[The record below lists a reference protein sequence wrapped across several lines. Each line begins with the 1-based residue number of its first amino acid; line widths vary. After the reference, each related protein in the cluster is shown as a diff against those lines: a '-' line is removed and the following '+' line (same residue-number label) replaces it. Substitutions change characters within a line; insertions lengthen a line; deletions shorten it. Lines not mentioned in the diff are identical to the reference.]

1 MNFYFKKEE
10 EKLKVG
16 RPKLADTKQK
26 KNALILSVSS
36 IMVAICLVFGGLFD
50 LNIINTD
57 KLKGSIFG
65 TTITGSKVYKGVL
78 ISVPKKVLLG
88 DPEGSEQY
96 KGATIYDKNNFNVT
110 INNTTDKEMTDVTY
124 SLSGTGDL
132 TGADGGTTNIQSN
145 GFPASVAANTK
156 VETKF
161 YGGVKDA
168 YDYKDVQEQL
178 IISYKVD
185 GESFNEIYDINF
197 YHAIYGNDY
206 LKSLPLVDSEEST
219 GEYAYSGNESETFY
233 YKSNRSKVFMD
244 KREDLYD
251 MNVNFSYK
259 TIFSNIVIIL
269 APQAA
274 RSVAMSASGDAKLS
288 DYINF
293 GSSDNGHTYKVKSA
307 TDYETF
313 DNPSHRL
320 WGSVKQTT
328 NGTVPIKLPVYAEY
342 SKKKWTGS
350 YEYQYA
356 TSDTTKFTRTKDV
369 TIDLTI
375 YDKSI
380 LEKKLVEASAK
391 IDKYDDDYYKVDT
404 YNNYIN
410 AAKEVYKTRNTTQAK
425 IDEAIKNLDTVINA
439 TPEEKEADYTKYNEI
454 ISKIVSLDS
463 EFYKD
468 NEEYKKLIEEY
479 NNRNNYNNFKKSN
492 QSTLDTYVS
501 TLTSIYNNIPG
512 NYTEVDFAIDRAN
525 KISNEIEVAG
535 VKYNRYTDES
545 YKALTDA
552 VANVVTGKKVKDQ
565 SEIDSYA
572 ENINNAI
579 KNLKDHA
586 ADYTEV
592 DKKIKSVPKN
602 EIEVDG
608 IKYKRYTDESYKVL
622 TDLISSIEESKKTK
636 TVLDQEEVNGYVN
649 NIENAI
655 NGLKDHAADYA
666 KVDEAINAVP
676 KNEIEVSGVKYKRYT
691 EDSYK
696 KVTDLVASVVRDK
709 KVTEQAAVNKYATDI
724 KNAINGLKDHA
735 AYYTKVDEKIKS
747 VPKNEIEVSGTKY
760 KRYTDESY
768 KVLTDLITK
777 IQNEEK
783 NSPKTVLEQEKV
795 NKYITEIDN
804 AINGL
809 KDHAADYTKVDEAI
823 NKAKEKLGDKLV
835 NEIEIDGVKYERY
848 TSDSYKTVID
858 AINSVVKGK
867 LVTEQEIV
875 NKYAADINNTVKN
888 LKDHAAD
895 YTKVDEAISAVP
907 KNEIEVSGVK
917 YKRYTEGSYKKVTD
931 LVASVVRDKKV
942 TEQAAVNKYAT
953 DIKNAI
959 NGLKDHA
966 AYYTKVDEKIKSVPK
981 NEIEVSGTK
990 YKRYTDESYKVLTDL
1005 ITKIQNEEKNSPKT
1019 VLEQEKVNKYITE
1032 IDNAINGLKDH
1043 AADYTKVDEAINKA
1057 KEKLGDKLVNEIE
1070 IDGVKYERYTSDS
1083 YKTVIDAINSVVKG
1097 KLVTEQEIVN
1107 KYAADINNAVKN
1119 LKDHAADYALVDE
1132 AISAVP
1138 KNEIEIN
1145 EVKYQKYTTASYKEL
1160 TDLIDNIDRNKT
1172 ILEQEEVN
1180 NYITLISKKE
1190 KELGLCKADYS
1201 KLKNIT
1207 SLIPYDFSIYNLES
1221 VEKLNTLLD
1230 KIKNLDSELKIT
1242 SQDKLDSLI
1251 KEIDEV
1257 LSSLK
1262 LKDTSV
1268 TTKYDNKY
1276 DANYKPDKKVIKKN
1290 NKVSKSHIVSIT
1302 VNGKELDL
1310 NSASITV
1317 ENDVSKADIKVELSN
1332 SSDKYEIYGGN
1343 ILIVGDNTI
1352 TVYVYNDSDSYE
1364 YKFNIKRED
1373 EELTSVKKKTKTT
1386 INNIIKYKTNSKLII
1401 SASILGVLIIGT
1413 VCYLIIKKKNSEK

>member
-233 YKSNRSKVFMD
+233 YKSNRNKVFMD

-274 RSVAMSASGDAKLS
+274 RSVAMSADGDAKLS

-592 DKKIKSVPKN
+592 D
-602 EIEVDG
+602 
-608 IKYKRYTDESYKVL
+608 
-622 TDLISSIEESKKTK
+622 
-636 TVLDQEEVNGYVN
+636 
-649 NIENAI
+649 
-655 NGLKDHAADYA
+655 
-666 KVDEAINAVP
+666 
-676 KNEIEVSGVKYKRYT
+676 
-691 EDSYK
+691 
-696 KVTDLVASVVRDK
+696 
-709 KVTEQAAVNKYATDI
+709 
-724 KNAINGLKDHA
+724 
-735 AYYTKVDEKIKS
+735 
-747 VPKNEIEVSGTKY
+747 
-760 KRYTDESY
+760 
-768 KVLTDLITK
+768 
-777 IQNEEK
+777 
-783 NSPKTVLEQEKV
+783 
-795 NKYITEIDN
+795 
-804 AINGL
+804 
-809 KDHAADYTKVDEAI
+809 EAI

-848 TSDSYKTVID
+848 TSDSYKAVID

-875 NKYAADINNTVKN
+875 NKYAADIN
-888 LKDHAAD
+888 
-895 YTKVDEAISAVP
+895 S
-907 KNEIEVSGVK
+907 
-917 YKRYTEGSYKKVTD
+917 
-931 LVASVVRDKKV
+931 
-942 TEQAAVNKYAT
+942 
-953 DIKNAI
+953 AI
-959 NGLKDHA
+959 N
-966 AYYTKVDEKIKSVPK
+966 
-981 NEIEVSGTK
+981 
-990 YKRYTDESYKVLTDL
+990 
-1005 ITKIQNEEKNSPKT
+1005 
-1019 VLEQEKVNKYITE
+1019 
-1032 IDNAINGLKDH
+1032 
-1043 AADYTKVDEAINKA
+1043 
-1057 KEKLGDKLVNEIE
+1057 
-1070 IDGVKYERYTSDS
+1070 
-1083 YKTVIDAINSVVKG
+1083 
-1097 KLVTEQEIVN
+1097 
-1107 KYAADINNAVKN
+1107 N

-1190 KELGLCKADYS
+1190 KELELCKADYS

-1310 NSASITV
+1310 NSTSITV

>member
-233 YKSNRSKVFMD
+233 YKSNRNKVFMD

-274 RSVAMSASGDAKLS
+274 RSVAMSADGDAKLS

-586 ADYTEV
+586 ADYT
-592 DKKIKSVPKN
+592 
-602 EIEVDG
+602 
-608 IKYKRYTDESYKVL
+608 
-622 TDLISSIEESKKTK
+622 
-636 TVLDQEEVNGYVN
+636 
-649 NIENAI
+649 
-655 NGLKDHAADYA
+655 
-666 KVDEAINAVP
+666 
-676 KNEIEVSGVKYKRYT
+676 
-691 EDSYK
+691 
-696 KVTDLVASVVRDK
+696 
-709 KVTEQAAVNKYATDI
+709 
-724 KNAINGLKDHA
+724 
-735 AYYTKVDEKIKS
+735 
-747 VPKNEIEVSGTKY
+747 
-760 KRYTDESY
+760 
-768 KVLTDLITK
+768 
-777 IQNEEK
+777 
-783 NSPKTVLEQEKV
+783 
-795 NKYITEIDN
+795 
-804 AINGL
+804 
-809 KDHAADYTKVDEAI
+809 KVDEAI

-848 TSDSYKTVID
+848 TSDSYKAVID

-875 NKYAADINNTVKN
+875 NKYAADINSAINN

-895 YTKVDEAISAVP
+895 YTK
-907 KNEIEVSGVK
+907 
-917 YKRYTEGSYKKVTD
+917 
-931 LVASVVRDKKV
+931 
-942 TEQAAVNKYAT
+942 
-953 DIKNAI
+953 
-959 NGLKDHA
+959 
-966 AYYTKVDEKIKSVPK
+966 
-981 NEIEVSGTK
+981 
-990 YKRYTDESYKVLTDL
+990 
-1005 ITKIQNEEKNSPKT
+1005 
-1019 VLEQEKVNKYITE
+1019 
-1032 IDNAINGLKDH
+1032 
-1043 AADYTKVDEAINKA
+1043 
-1057 KEKLGDKLVNEIE
+1057 
-1070 IDGVKYERYTSDS
+1070 
-1083 YKTVIDAINSVVKG
+1083 
-1097 KLVTEQEIVN
+1097 
-1107 KYAADINNAVKN
+1107 
-1119 LKDHAADYALVDE
+1119 VDE

-1190 KELGLCKADYS
+1190 KELELCKADYS

>member
-233 YKSNRSKVFMD
+233 YKSNRNKVFMD

-274 RSVAMSASGDAKLS
+274 RSVAMSADGDAKLS

-586 ADYTEV
+586 ADYT
-592 DKKIKSVPKN
+592 
-602 EIEVDG
+602 
-608 IKYKRYTDESYKVL
+608 
-622 TDLISSIEESKKTK
+622 
-636 TVLDQEEVNGYVN
+636 
-649 NIENAI
+649 
-655 NGLKDHAADYA
+655 
-666 KVDEAINAVP
+666 
-676 KNEIEVSGVKYKRYT
+676 
-691 EDSYK
+691 
-696 KVTDLVASVVRDK
+696 
-709 KVTEQAAVNKYATDI
+709 
-724 KNAINGLKDHA
+724 
-735 AYYTKVDEKIKS
+735 
-747 VPKNEIEVSGTKY
+747 
-760 KRYTDESY
+760 
-768 KVLTDLITK
+768 
-777 IQNEEK
+777 
-783 NSPKTVLEQEKV
+783 
-795 NKYITEIDN
+795 
-804 AINGL
+804 
-809 KDHAADYTKVDEAI
+809 KVDEAI

-848 TSDSYKTVID
+848 TSDSYKAVID

-875 NKYAADINNTVKN
+875 NKYAADIN
-888 LKDHAAD
+888 
-895 YTKVDEAISAVP
+895 S
-907 KNEIEVSGVK
+907 
-917 YKRYTEGSYKKVTD
+917 
-931 LVASVVRDKKV
+931 
-942 TEQAAVNKYAT
+942 
-953 DIKNAI
+953 AI
-959 NGLKDHA
+959 N
-966 AYYTKVDEKIKSVPK
+966 
-981 NEIEVSGTK
+981 
-990 YKRYTDESYKVLTDL
+990 
-1005 ITKIQNEEKNSPKT
+1005 
-1019 VLEQEKVNKYITE
+1019 
-1032 IDNAINGLKDH
+1032 
-1043 AADYTKVDEAINKA
+1043 
-1057 KEKLGDKLVNEIE
+1057 
-1070 IDGVKYERYTSDS
+1070 
-1083 YKTVIDAINSVVKG
+1083 
-1097 KLVTEQEIVN
+1097 
-1107 KYAADINNAVKN
+1107 N

-1172 ILEQEEVN
+1172 ILEQEEAN

-1190 KELGLCKADYS
+1190 KELELCKADYS

>member
-233 YKSNRSKVFMD
+233 YKSNRNKVFMD

-274 RSVAMSASGDAKLS
+274 RSVAMSADGDAKLS

-586 ADYTEV
+586 ADYT
-592 DKKIKSVPKN
+592 
-602 EIEVDG
+602 
-608 IKYKRYTDESYKVL
+608 
-622 TDLISSIEESKKTK
+622 
-636 TVLDQEEVNGYVN
+636 
-649 NIENAI
+649 
-655 NGLKDHAADYA
+655 
-666 KVDEAINAVP
+666 
-676 KNEIEVSGVKYKRYT
+676 
-691 EDSYK
+691 
-696 KVTDLVASVVRDK
+696 
-709 KVTEQAAVNKYATDI
+709 
-724 KNAINGLKDHA
+724 
-735 AYYTKVDEKIKS
+735 
-747 VPKNEIEVSGTKY
+747 
-760 KRYTDESY
+760 
-768 KVLTDLITK
+768 
-777 IQNEEK
+777 
-783 NSPKTVLEQEKV
+783 
-795 NKYITEIDN
+795 
-804 AINGL
+804 
-809 KDHAADYTKVDEAI
+809 KVDEAI

-848 TSDSYKTVID
+848 TSDSYKAVID

-875 NKYAADINNTVKN
+875 NKYAADIN
-888 LKDHAAD
+888 
-895 YTKVDEAISAVP
+895 S
-907 KNEIEVSGVK
+907 
-917 YKRYTEGSYKKVTD
+917 
-931 LVASVVRDKKV
+931 
-942 TEQAAVNKYAT
+942 
-953 DIKNAI
+953 AI
-959 NGLKDHA
+959 N
-966 AYYTKVDEKIKSVPK
+966 
-981 NEIEVSGTK
+981 
-990 YKRYTDESYKVLTDL
+990 
-1005 ITKIQNEEKNSPKT
+1005 
-1019 VLEQEKVNKYITE
+1019 
-1032 IDNAINGLKDH
+1032 
-1043 AADYTKVDEAINKA
+1043 
-1057 KEKLGDKLVNEIE
+1057 
-1070 IDGVKYERYTSDS
+1070 
-1083 YKTVIDAINSVVKG
+1083 
-1097 KLVTEQEIVN
+1097 
-1107 KYAADINNAVKN
+1107 N

-1172 ILEQEEVN
+1172 ILEQEEAN

-1190 KELGLCKADYS
+1190 KELELCKADYS

-1310 NSASITV
+1310 NSTSITV

>member
-274 RSVAMSASGDAKLS
+274 RSVAMSADGDAKLS

-586 ADYTEV
+586 ADYT
-592 DKKIKSVPKN
+592 
-602 EIEVDG
+602 
-608 IKYKRYTDESYKVL
+608 
-622 TDLISSIEESKKTK
+622 
-636 TVLDQEEVNGYVN
+636 
-649 NIENAI
+649 
-655 NGLKDHAADYA
+655 
-666 KVDEAINAVP
+666 
-676 KNEIEVSGVKYKRYT
+676 
-691 EDSYK
+691 
-696 KVTDLVASVVRDK
+696 
-709 KVTEQAAVNKYATDI
+709 
-724 KNAINGLKDHA
+724 
-735 AYYTKVDEKIKS
+735 
-747 VPKNEIEVSGTKY
+747 
-760 KRYTDESY
+760 
-768 KVLTDLITK
+768 
-777 IQNEEK
+777 
-783 NSPKTVLEQEKV
+783 
-795 NKYITEIDN
+795 
-804 AINGL
+804 
-809 KDHAADYTKVDEAI
+809 KVDEAI

-848 TSDSYKTVID
+848 TSDSYK
-858 AINSVVKGK
+858 A
-867 LVTEQEIV
+867 
-875 NKYAADINNTVKN
+875 
-888 LKDHAAD
+888 
-895 YTKVDEAISAVP
+895 
-907 KNEIEVSGVK
+907 
-917 YKRYTEGSYKKVTD
+917 
-931 LVASVVRDKKV
+931 
-942 TEQAAVNKYAT
+942 
-953 DIKNAI
+953 
-959 NGLKDHA
+959 
-966 AYYTKVDEKIKSVPK
+966 
-981 NEIEVSGTK
+981 
-990 YKRYTDESYKVLTDL
+990 
-1005 ITKIQNEEKNSPKT
+1005 
-1019 VLEQEKVNKYITE
+1019 
-1032 IDNAINGLKDH
+1032 
-1043 AADYTKVDEAINKA
+1043 
-1057 KEKLGDKLVNEIE
+1057 
-1070 IDGVKYERYTSDS
+1070 
-1083 YKTVIDAINSVVKG
+1083 VIDAINSVVKG

-1119 LKDHAADYALVDE
+1119 LKDHAADYTKVDE

-1190 KELGLCKADYS
+1190 KELELCKADYS

>member
-1 MNFYFKKEE
+1 M
-10 EKLKVG
+10 
-16 RPKLADTKQK
+16 
-26 KNALILSVSS
+26 
-36 IMVAICLVFGGLFD
+36 
-50 LNIINTD
+50 
-57 KLKGSIFG
+57 
-65 TTITGSKVYKGVL
+65 
-78 ISVPKKVLLG
+78 
-88 DPEGSEQY
+88 
-96 KGATIYDKNNFNVT
+96 
-110 INNTTDKEMTDVTY
+110 
-124 SLSGTGDL
+124 
-132 TGADGGTTNIQSN
+132 
-145 GFPASVAANTK
+145 
-156 VETKF
+156 
-161 YGGVKDA
+161 
-168 YDYKDVQEQL
+168 

-274 RSVAMSASGDAKLS
+274 RSVAMSADGDAKLS

-586 ADYTEV
+586 ADYT
-592 DKKIKSVPKN
+592 
-602 EIEVDG
+602 
-608 IKYKRYTDESYKVL
+608 
-622 TDLISSIEESKKTK
+622 
-636 TVLDQEEVNGYVN
+636 
-649 NIENAI
+649 
-655 NGLKDHAADYA
+655 
-666 KVDEAINAVP
+666 
-676 KNEIEVSGVKYKRYT
+676 
-691 EDSYK
+691 
-696 KVTDLVASVVRDK
+696 
-709 KVTEQAAVNKYATDI
+709 
-724 KNAINGLKDHA
+724 
-735 AYYTKVDEKIKS
+735 
-747 VPKNEIEVSGTKY
+747 
-760 KRYTDESY
+760 
-768 KVLTDLITK
+768 
-777 IQNEEK
+777 
-783 NSPKTVLEQEKV
+783 
-795 NKYITEIDN
+795 
-804 AINGL
+804 
-809 KDHAADYTKVDEAI
+809 KVDEAI

-848 TSDSYKTVID
+848 TSDSYK
-858 AINSVVKGK
+858 A
-867 LVTEQEIV
+867 
-875 NKYAADINNTVKN
+875 
-888 LKDHAAD
+888 
-895 YTKVDEAISAVP
+895 
-907 KNEIEVSGVK
+907 
-917 YKRYTEGSYKKVTD
+917 
-931 LVASVVRDKKV
+931 
-942 TEQAAVNKYAT
+942 
-953 DIKNAI
+953 
-959 NGLKDHA
+959 
-966 AYYTKVDEKIKSVPK
+966 
-981 NEIEVSGTK
+981 
-990 YKRYTDESYKVLTDL
+990 
-1005 ITKIQNEEKNSPKT
+1005 
-1019 VLEQEKVNKYITE
+1019 
-1032 IDNAINGLKDH
+1032 
-1043 AADYTKVDEAINKA
+1043 
-1057 KEKLGDKLVNEIE
+1057 
-1070 IDGVKYERYTSDS
+1070 
-1083 YKTVIDAINSVVKG
+1083 VIDAINSVVKG

-1119 LKDHAADYALVDE
+1119 LKDHAADYTKVDE

-1190 KELGLCKADYS
+1190 KELELCKADYS